1 MFRSSFLSSPI
12 KYGAYIR
19 NLQIRSSLRAVAGA
33 TQKPNQPTDGPIVKA
48 ESIANQY
55 EQDVTNSI
63 ARWVKAEEIYYGKER
78 DFTNYPTFK
87 IAHCHPKV
95 RMGVFPD
102 SWFQPFYN
110 KTGVTGPYMFMFGSF
125 MFLINKEIWVFDGHF
140 LEFFVFLSMSVMIVK
155 RFGAPTRKIVEKWAK
170 EGEHLMYHQPI
181 NEVKS
186 YIDNTIKTCEMEV
199 ERAAAVPE
207 HVRAKE
213 ENIALQLEATYRER
227 LQSVYRTVHRR
238 LEYHVERENTRKRY
252 IQQHMVNWV
261 VDHVV
266 KGITP
271 AQEKDTLTHCI
282 NELKRL
288 AQASKVTTTV
298 Q

>member
-1 MFRSSFLSSPI
+1 MLVRSNILNFSA
-12 KYGAYIR
+12 KYRACICNFHTSI
-19 NLQIRSSLRAVAGA
+19 NLQAFTTPPEKPKQAADDPSVRAKLVA
-33 TQKPNQPTDGPIVKA
+33 D
-48 ESIANQY
+48 QY
-55 EQDVTNSI
+55 EQDVNNSV
-63 ARWVKAEEIYYGKER
+63 ARWVNAEEIYYGKER
-78 DFTNYPTFK
+78 DLQNYPTFK
-87 IAHCHPKV
+87 LSKCHPKV

-102 SWFQPFYN
+102 SWFHPFYN

-140 LEFFVFLSMSVMIVK
+140 LEFVAFLGMSTITVK
-155 RFGAPTRKIVEKWAK
+155 VVGPYATKFLEECAK
-170 EGEHLMYHQPI
+170 EDEQVMYHEPI

-186 YIDNTIKTCEMEV
+186 YLDNTIKTCEVEV
-199 ERAAAVPE
+199 ERTTAVPE

-227 LQSVYRTVHRR
+227 LQNVYRTVHRR
-238 LEYHVERENTRKRY
+238 LDYHVERENARKRY

-271 AQEKDTLTHCI
+271 AQEKETLVHCI
-282 NELKRL
+282 NELERL
-288 AQASKVTTTV
+288 AQNSKVTTSV
-298 Q
+298 